1 MHGCLRR
8 QITILEAVAKMSEYG
23 VQALFTMPSWVC
35 DGIKRWRARV
45 CQDTTVNVSMLSL
58 HLQLGIV
65 GFASKKTSSG
75 VNLS

>member
-23 VQALFTMPSWVC
+23 VRALFTMPSC

-65 GFASKKTSSG
+65 GFASKMTSSG